1 MIKTPYLP
9 MFSIIARGSGSLG
22 RFDGLLAGGFN
33 EKIMLGIRI
42 KSVIS
47 SDKG

>member
-9 MFSIIARGSGSLG
+9 IFSIIVRGSGSLG

-33 EKIMLGIRI
+33 EKIILGIRTNR
-42 KSVIS
+42 VIIS
-47 SDKG
+47 EKG